1 MDLRGPRWASPRLA
15 VVVPEQV
22 SIGWLVPPTDLQVV
36 TGLALPILQAVVEAV
51 LPNRQRLVFPNLL
64 VVAAVLVGPSLQMPD
79 LLADSML
86 QHHPVAPV
94 AANHY
99 FRLTL

>member
-1 MDLRGPRWASPRLA
+1 M
-15 VVVPEQV
+15 PEQV

-51 LPNRQRLVFPNLL
+51 LPNRQ